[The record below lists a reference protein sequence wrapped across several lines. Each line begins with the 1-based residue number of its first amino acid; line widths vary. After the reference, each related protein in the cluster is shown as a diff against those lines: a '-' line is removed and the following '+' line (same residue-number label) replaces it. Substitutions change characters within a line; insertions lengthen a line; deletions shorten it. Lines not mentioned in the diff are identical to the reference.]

1 MRALIK
7 HWRENLIKKAIFI
20 DGGLGTDSDLEKTKQ
35 DSLFD
40 RNSLNSSGFIVNDE
54 KSIWESKQNLT
65 CIGVSVD
72 LTKMELYIPEKRT
85 N

>member
-7 HWRENLIKKAIFI
+7 HWRENLIKIAIFI

-72 LTKMELYIPEKRT
+72 LTKMELYIPEKRI

>member
-7 HWRENLIKKAIFI
+7 HWRENLIKIAIFI

-54 KSIWESKQNLT
+54 KSIWKQNLT
-65 CIGVSVD
+65 CIGVFVD
-72 LTKMELYIPEKRT
+72 LTKMEQYT
-85 N
+85 

>member
-7 HWRENLIKKAIFI
+7 HWRENLIKIAIFI

-72 LTKMELYIPEKRT
+72 LTKMELYIPAKRI

>member
-7 HWRENLIKKAIFI
+7 HWRENLIKIAIFI

-54 KSIWESKQNLT
+54 KSIWESNQNLT

-72 LTKMELYIPEKRT
+72 LTKMELYIPEKRI